1 MAEIKKEIKKTPKK
15 ITKKVAKKVTKKVVE
30 VVKEETKEVSKD
42 KFAVIAISG
51 VQLKVY
57 EGKEYEINKQVGNKG
72 DKIEISEVLLIADG
86 EDIKIGNPYIAGS
99 KVSLEISSQKKGEKI
114 HGLKYKAKSRY
125 RKHFGS
131 RPLITK
137 ILVKKIG

>member
-1 MAEIKKEIKKTPKK
+1 MAEIEKEIKKTPKK
-15 ITKKVAKKVTKKVVE
+15 VTKR
-30 VVKEETKEVSKD
+30 VVKEETKKVSKD

-57 EGKEYEINKQVGNKG
+57 EGKEYEINKLVGNKG

-86 EDIKIGNPYIAGS
+86 EDIKIGNPYIEGS

-114 HGLKYKAKSRY
+114 NGLKYKAKSRY

-137 ILVKKIG
+137 VLVKKIG

>member
-1 MAEIKKEIKKTPKK
+1 MTEIKKEIKKTPKK
-15 ITKKVAKKVTKKVVE
+15 VIKK

-57 EGKEYEINKQVGNKG
+57 EGKEYEINKQIGNKG
-72 DKIEISEVLLIADG
+72 DKLEVSEVLLIADG
-86 EDIKIGNPYIAGS
+86 EDIKMGNPYIEGS

-137 ILVKKIG
+137 VLVKKIG

>member
-1 MAEIKKEIKKTPKK
+1 MAEIEKEIKKTPKN
-15 ITKKVAKKVTKKVVE
+15 VTKR
-30 VVKEETKEVSKD
+30 VVKEETKKVSKD

-57 EGKEYEINKQVGNKG
+57 EGKEYEINKLVGNKG

-86 EDIKIGNPYIAGS
+86 EDIKIGNPYVEGS

-114 HGLKYKAKSRY
+114 NGLKYKAKSRY

-137 ILVKKIG
+137 VLVKKIG

>member
-1 MAEIKKEIKKTPKK
+1 MAEIEKEIKKTPKN
-15 ITKKVAKKVTKKVVE
+15 VTKR
-30 VVKEETKEVSKD
+30 VVKEETKKVSKD

-57 EGKEYEINKQVGNKG
+57 EGKEYEINKLVGNKG

-86 EDIKIGNPYIAGS
+86 EDIKIGNPYIEGS

-114 HGLKYKAKSRY
+114 NGLKYKAKSRY

-137 ILVKKIG
+137 VLVKKIG

>member
-15 ITKKVAKKVTKKVVE
+15 VTKKVVKKVTKKVV
-30 VVKEETKEVSKD
+30 KEETKKVSKN

-86 EDIKIGNPYIAGS
+86 EDIKIGSPYIEGS